1 MQVYF
6 FSKGAACLVAKI
18 SGELDHHAAERI
30 RKLIFDFSDLSFMDS
45 SGIGVVIGRY
55 KLMKSCGGSVAI
67 VTEND
72 VFERYGR
79 IEELEPYLDERFYH
93 CLKTVIINFQQ
104 VSMMRDQ
111 TIFFRNSEKIFLGRQ
126 NYIKARQTFAIYIK
140 NPCNCNGFVV

>member
-1 MQVYF
+1 MSYT
-6 FSKGAACLVAKI
+6 KGNRPGGKNMDKYLPFVRRDVCCKI
-18 SGELDHHAAERI
+18 LLKDIMRI
-30 RKLIFDFSDLSFMDS
+30 EQR
-45 SGIGVVIGRY
+45 GR
-55 KLMKSCGGSVAI
+55 MVAI

-72 VFERYGR
+72 IFERYGR